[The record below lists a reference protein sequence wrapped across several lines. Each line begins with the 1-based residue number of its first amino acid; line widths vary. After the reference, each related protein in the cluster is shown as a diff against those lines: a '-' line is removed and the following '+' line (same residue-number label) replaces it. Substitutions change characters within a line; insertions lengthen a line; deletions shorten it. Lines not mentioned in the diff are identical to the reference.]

1 MGKALGSKG
10 AGQYSGEYKN
20 QVVFHTHQ
28 RFFEKMEEN
37 TLTAPRLAGL
47 HEKNI
52 PVAA

>member
-1 MGKALGSKG
+1 MLLKLSEK
-10 AGQYSGEYKN
+10 QYPTIKED
-20 QVVFHTHQ
+20 V
-28 RFFEKMEEN
+28 FEKMEEN